1 MTYLAAKVSNEPVV
15 GFSLSDKKTFS
26 ALELHRQPIS
36 LLSIDMMSVQYEIIL
51 DIVLKAIF
59 VEKN

>member
-36 LLSIDMMSVQYEIIL
+36 LLSIDMMLVQY
-51 DIVLKAIF
+51 
-59 VEKN
+59 